1 MYLAQLSTFQTQA
14 PFYINTL
21 ENIIAGDID
30 GENKNSIDSA
40 IFEAVQVAKGDK
52 NVFSINND
60 HYFFITTLLAKYS
73 ENLIKIENQ
82 NFQNNIY
89 KEILIIL
96 K

>member
-21 ENIIAGDID
+21 ENIIAGNIE
-30 GENKNSIDSA
+30 GEDKSSIDSA
-40 IFEAVQVAKGDK
+40 IFEAVQVAKGEK

-60 HYFFITTLLAKYS
+60 HYFFITTLLTKYK
-73 ENLIKIENQ
+73 ENLIRLDNQ
-82 NFQNNIY
+82 NFQNNTY
-89 KEILIIL
+89 REILILL